1 MPPEWSF
8 SSVGLIDFGIT
19 PSPEPPA
26 GGVEQYGWFDLNID
40 AAWRLAGGYALVGQV
55 DTGLDP
61 ASAALKQF
69 SGTTYLGGGF
79 VPQASRDVGLTGGE
93 TILIIPSQSPP
104 GGPAFDAGNVDEAK
118 SMWIAAGPCTSN
130 PNQNAFLPSTR
141 AGHGTH
147 VAGLIAASGAAGL
160 GIQGICRNCGIAMWK
175 TTYLTCNESA
185 SPATVYPQTNRFA
198 PRRAEAQTIDLGAQ
212 ILNMSYG
219 GATQSYGYCGPAHDQ
234 LPECLSLMYASSRDI
249 AMVASSGN
257 DRNDLNFPA
266 SDARVIAAGGFQQD
280 LALWDES
287 PGGNTGCPL
296 YPPYANECGSDFSVS
311 HSGAYYGRQEL
322 LASARQVLS
331 TAYPNKNWNASLACG
346 DGFGTPM
353 GDGVGLCT
361 GTSMSAPQI
370 AGVLAILRSINPLVY
385 PGDAE
390 PVAPAKP
397 GLRAV
402 LAQTASR
409 VGAWDARLGYGIPD
423 AAAAAR
429 RMLGTVAGAIV
440 RNRATPLFRLRSD
453 FTKDYAETTSP
464 RYARADDHAGAQ
476 LYAARRRNR
485 RAAAG
490 ARLRVFLRSPGSVEY
505 A

>member
-1 MPPEWSF
+1 
-8 SSVGLIDFGIT
+8 
-19 PSPEPPA
+19 
-26 GGVEQYGWFDLNID
+26 
-40 AAWRLAGGYALVGQV
+40 
-55 DTGLDP
+55 
-61 ASAALKQF
+61 
-69 SGTTYLGGGF
+69 
-79 VPQASRDVGLTGGE
+79 
-93 TILIIPSQSPP
+93 
-104 GGPAFDAGNVDEAK
+104 
-118 SMWIAAGPCTSN
+118 
-130 PNQNAFLPSTR
+130 
-141 AGHGTH
+141 
-147 VAGLIAASGAAGL
+147 
-160 GIQGICRNCGIAMWK
+160 MWK